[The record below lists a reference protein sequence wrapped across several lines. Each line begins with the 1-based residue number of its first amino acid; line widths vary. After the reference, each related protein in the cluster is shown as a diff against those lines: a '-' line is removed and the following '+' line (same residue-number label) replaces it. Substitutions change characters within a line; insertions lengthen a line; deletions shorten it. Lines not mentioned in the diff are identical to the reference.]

1 MTLSAAASAAAAS
14 ERTDARGLPSVV
26 REPSS
31 DCALA
36 LDLRQVGMVYPG
48 PPEVVALQPFDLR
61 IVAGTYV
68 TVAGP
73 SGSGKSTFLNIAGLL
88 DRPTAGR
95 VVLNGVDV
103 TDATEAARAAVRGA
117 TIGFVFQG
125 YHLIG
130 ARTARENVMLAG
142 LYQGASRR
150 DRESAAVRQLRRV
163 GLEHRIDAR
172 ADRLSGGEKQRVAIA
187 RATAS
192 DPGILLCDEPTGNLD
207 SASARSIL
215 ELLRGLNDDGMTVVV
230 VTHDPEIAAGGR
242 ARVEIRDGD
251 VDLAFD

>member
-1 MTLSAAASAAAAS
+1 MTASVAAAETVAG
-14 ERTDARGLPSVV
+14 RGLPSVA
-26 REPSS
+26 REWTS
-31 DCALA
+31 DCAVA
-36 LDLRQVGMVYPG
+36 LELRQVEMVYPG
-48 PPEVVALQPFDLR
+48 PPEVVALKPFDLR
-61 IVAGTYV
+61 IAAGTYV

-88 DRPTAGR
+88 DRPTAGK
-95 VVLNGVDV
+95 VILNGVDV
-103 TDATEAARAAVRGA
+103 THVAEAERAAVRGA

-142 LYQGASRR
+142 LYQGESRK

-163 GLEHRIDAR
+163 GLDHRINAR

-187 RATAS
+187 RATAG

-215 ELLRGLNDDGMTVVV
+215 ELLRGLNEDGMTIVV

-242 ARVEIRDGD
+242 VRVGIRDGD